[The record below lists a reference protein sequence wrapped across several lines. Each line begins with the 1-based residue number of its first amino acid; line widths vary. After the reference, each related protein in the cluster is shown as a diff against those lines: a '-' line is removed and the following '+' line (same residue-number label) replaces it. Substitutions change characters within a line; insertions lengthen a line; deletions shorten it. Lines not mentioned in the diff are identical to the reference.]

1 MTPEEREALLAGYA
15 LGTLSAP
22 DARDAERLIRA
33 DDEAAAEYRAYSEI
47 ADLIALSVPLRR
59 AEPRLRERVIEA
71 ARRGGRTW
79 RSPARWR
86 RYGPAIGLAAAL
98 AAVTV
103 WAVSLQASLNTLHED
118 TKALAAIVEAD
129 AKRLDSIDRAAANVL
144 QAESSGVQLETALR
158 DQQALIAVQG
168 DPAALRV
175 RLEPTTAAHGA
186 TGEYLWSEANGAAV
200 VLLQLLP
207 PLPVGAT
214 YLVVVEDALGQ
225 LSTTNTFVPDLGGTA
240 QMVLDQEGGAS
251 SRRIYVIASADGSM
265 QGPIVLQADL
275 ESRPLVMP

>member
-1 MTPEEREALLAGYA
+1 
-15 LGTLSAP
+15 
-22 DARDAERLIRA
+22 
-33 DDEAAAEYRAYSEI
+33 
-47 ADLIALSVPLRR
+47 
-59 AEPRLRERVIEA
+59 
-71 ARRGGRTW
+71 
-79 RSPARWR
+79 
-86 RYGPAIGLAAAL
+86 
-98 AAVTV
+98 
-103 WAVSLQASLNTLHED
+103 SLNTLHED

-186 TGEYLWSEANGAAV
+186 TGEYLWSEASGAAV

-225 LSTTNTFVPDLGGTA
+225 LSIASSFVPDLGGTA
-240 QMVLDQEGGAS
+240 QMVLDQGGGAS
-251 SRRIYVIASADGSM
+251 PRRIYVIASADGSM
-265 QGPIVLQADL
+265 QGPIVLQANL
-275 ESRPLVMP
+275 ESPPLVMP